1 MAWLT
6 SLLKKPEPE
15 VVEELAP
22 EPPPPEPTGPR
33 LAVLVPDTNGISS
46 FRITQL
52 PDAYTA
58 AEHIGSLPADIRH
71 ETHAFWAMH
80 DRPLVD
86 PDTHVE
92 ALVLIRAQAG
102 SDLVYVVS
110 FLDIESAFSFT
121 RFEVRRGLHLGNVM
135 IYWAA
140 FAQLREEF
148 DGVSITP
155 EFAPPTENYI
165 PPSPVFE
172 EIREPEI
179 VASVAVAEPEVAPE
193 PVIEPEPEILVE
205 PEPHVEDE
213 ADTRRIVEEYLRR
226 AEKPKRRI
234 IEPAPEPV
242 TAFEPPVAEAAPQ
255 EIADEGPVA
264 LEPVAEFSLADD
276 DEDLG
281 PMWPDANRKLEASA
295 RAVPE
300 ITSPVAEEQHAIQEA
315 FVFQH
320 KTIEKPAHAPTLPP
334 VHRPTRQ
341 ELAGIENGM
350 VVDDKPEPIA
360 TFGTDPH
367 AIERLAAKYGIPSE
381 PKPLP
386 SLEELAARLA
396 TDPEPAIETFPGD
409 EELEFVPLNS
419 AEDDP
424 TAAFS
429 APKLD
434 DFDIAYEVERLLR
447 GRKWEQR
454 NGPFSGFQSP
464 PGRF

>member
-6 SLLKKPEPE
+6 SLLKRPEPE
-15 VVEELAP
+15 VVEEPTP
-22 EPPPPEPTGPR
+22 EPRAPEPTGPR

-46 FRITQL
+46 FCITQL
-52 PDAYTA
+52 PDAATA
-58 AEHIGSLPADIRH
+58 AEHIGALRTDIRQ

-80 DRPLVD
+80 ERPIVD
-86 PDTHVE
+86 DDTHVE

-148 DGVSITP
+148 DGVSISP

-165 PPSPVFE
+165 PPAPVFE
-172 EIREPEI
+172 EIREPET

-193 PVIEPEPEILVE
+193 PEPEVAIEPELP
-205 PEPHVEDE
+205 VEDE
-213 ADTRRIVEEYLRR
+213 DDTRRAVEEYLRR

-234 IEPAPEPV
+234 IETAPEPV
-242 TAFEPPVAEAAPQ
+242 AAFEPPVIEEQPFVEPLTEEPA
-255 EIADEGPVA
+255 VV
-264 LEPVAEFSLADD
+264 EPVAEFSLAND

-281 PMWPDANRKLEASA
+281 PMWPEANRKLETAA
-295 RAVPE
+295 PEAVPE
-300 ITSPVAEEQHAIQEA
+300 VSSPVAEEQHAIEEA

-320 KTIEKPAHAPTLPP
+320 KTIERPAHAPILPP

-341 ELAGIENGM
+341 EMAGIENGM

-360 TFGTDPH
+360 TFGSDP
-367 AIERLAAKYGIPSE
+367 AALERLAAKYGIPSE
-381 PKPLP
+381 PRPLP
-386 SLEELAARLA
+386 SLEELAAGLA
-396 TDPEPAIETFPGD
+396 ADPEPPVETLPGD

-419 AEDDP
+419 TDEDP
-424 TAAFS
+424 TAGFS

-454 NGPFSGFQSP
+454 DGPFSGFQSP